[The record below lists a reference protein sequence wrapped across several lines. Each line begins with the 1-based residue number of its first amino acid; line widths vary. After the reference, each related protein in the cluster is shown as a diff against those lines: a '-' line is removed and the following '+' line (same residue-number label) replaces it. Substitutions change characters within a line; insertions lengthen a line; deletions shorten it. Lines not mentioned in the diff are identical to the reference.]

1 MQPISLEKRFKIRP
15 IIQKLLFSNRMQE
28 VNIDK
33 FYWKKTL
40 IDLYHLP
47 TGFSSKK
54 ISCARMMDL
63 NILLCSLTEADI
75 QIKKK

>member
-33 FYWKKTL
+33 FYWKKN
-40 IDLYHLP
+40 
-47 TGFSSKK
+47 
-54 ISCARMMDL
+54 A
-63 NILLCSLTEADI
+63 N
-75 QIKKK
+75 